1 MSGPITSA
9 TFNLGRVG
17 TNGDAIH
24 TLNAFAGG
32 QSQGVWAG
40 PSAEQRTALLAGNV
54 YVVIKTDANPEGEI
68 RGQVKAVSAGVN
80 QPPVANAGTD
90 QDVDT
95 GSLVTLNGSGS
106 SDPDDG
112 PSPLSYSWVLD
123 TVPADSTAMLANEN
137 TASPTFTADMDGTY
151 TATLVVNDGADD
163 SAPDSVTVTATTPGG
178 GGSFAAGQADY
189 DTRCAGC
196 HDAGTHDS
204 SGGFAGDIAG
214 TGSLLVNDLGTLN
227 GGMNGIILTNQ
238 EILDLQAFLDDPSI
252 QP

>member
-1 MSGPITSA
+1 
-9 TFNLGRVG
+9 
-17 TNGDAIH
+17 
-24 TLNAFAGG
+24 
-32 QSQGVWAG
+32 
-40 PSAEQRTALLAGNV
+40 
-54 YVVIKTDANPEGEI
+54 
-68 RGQVKAVSAGVN
+68 
-80 QPPVANAGTD
+80 
-90 QDVDT
+90 
-95 GSLVTLNGSGS
+95 
-106 SDPDDG
+106 
-112 PSPLSYSWVLD
+112 
-123 TVPADSTAMLANEN
+123 
-137 TASPTFTADMDGTY
+137 MDGTY

-214 TGSLLVNDLGTLN
+214 TGSLLVNDLGTLS